1 MFVLGSIFLE
11 SCLTV
16 RATSLVVEGTFPAS
30 KPNDVVIY
38 VDLNDIPKLY
48 EKVALVSVYRQNGV
62 INKRYWEKLREKCA
76 ELGCNGIYKF
86 STVGNRSTVLVGE
99 SYAIPVT
106 TSSDVDEFVAVR
118 YAKK

>member
-30 KPNDVVIY
+30 KPDDVIIY

-48 EKVALVSVYRQNGV
+48 EKVALVSVY
-62 INKRYWEKLREKCA
+62 K
-76 ELGCNGIYKF
+76 
-86 STVGNRSTVLVGE
+86 
-99 SYAIPVT
+99 
-106 TSSDVDEFVAVR
+106 
-118 YAKK
+118 